1 MQHETAYRTKVF
13 APDKPRNIVFSVR
26 RNGFSVS
33 LEGTVVVKWSGD
45 MAKAKNTAF
54 AYAYAGITDLRSFS
68 VSSWVSYQFSKIE
81 LVPIS
86 GTGKPAER

>member
-1 MQHETAYRTKVF
+1 M
-13 APDKPRNIVFSVR
+13 P
-26 RNGFSVS
+26 
-33 LEGTVVVKWSGD
+33 
-45 MAKAKNTAF
+45 AF